1 MCIGWIVLT
10 KQARKSSINSNIRT
24 YEYIDILSL
33 DMHRGGIMAQQ
44 KHELGIKANLH
55 QFLWLVFMTILVGMT
70 VGLERTV
77 VPLLGK
83 DVYHITSLTVIFAFI
98 IAFGATKAVLN
109 LVAGQFSDKLGRR
122 PVLITGW
129 LLGIP
134 MILLL
139 LFVHT
144 WTAVVIA
151 NIFLGANQAFA
162 WTMTVTKQLD
172 LAGPKQR
179 GLAMGINEATGYIGV
194 AISTT
199 LTGIIAAHYG
209 LIQAPFVYGALV
221 LLLGLGTSVFI
232 VRETRG
238 HVLKEASVA
247 SVQRTEA
254 QTIKSEKVGIGRI
267 LWTTT
272 IANPTLSACSQAGL
286 VNKLADTLVWAMLPL
301 YLVALHVS
309 IIHIGFIGGTYT
321 VVWGFA
327 QFGTGILSDVI
338 GRKPPIVLGMGLLGL
353 GILAFGLGH
362 SVTWWIVTGAIMGL
376 GMALLYPNLN
386 SAVADVAPPEMRG
399 GVLGVYRLWR
409 DGGYAIGGLLL
420 GFTIH
425 SMGMLNSLYLIGGI
439 VLVSMLIVIIRMKE
453 THPRLRRA
461 GGN

>member
-1 MCIGWIVLT
+1 M
-10 KQARKSSINSNIRT
+10 NP
-24 YEYIDILSL
+24 
-33 DMHRGGIMAQQ
+33 Q
-44 KHELGIKANLH
+44 KHALGIKPNLY

-83 DVYHITSLTVIFAFI
+83 NVYHITSITIIFAFV
-98 IAFGATKAVLN
+98 IAFGITKAVLN
-109 LVAGQFSDKLGRR
+109 LVAGHLSDKLGRR
-122 PVLITGW
+122 PILIVGW

-139 LFVHT
+139 LFVHS
-144 WTAVVIA
+144 WTAVIVA
-151 NIFLGANQAFA
+151 NVFLGANQAFA
-162 WTMTVTKQLD
+162 WTMTVTQQLD

-199 LTGIIAAHYG
+199 LTGIIATHYG
-209 LIQAPFVYGALV
+209 LLQAPFVYGALV
-221 LLLGLGTSVFI
+221 LFFGLGTSLLI
-232 VRETRG
+232 IRETRG
-238 HVLKEASVA
+238 HVIKEANVSSLKSMEVK
-247 SVQRTEA
+247 TEKPA
-254 QTIKSEKVGIGRI
+254 KVGVGRI

-301 YLVALHVS
+301 FLAGLHVS
-309 IIHIGFIGGTYT
+309 IVNIGLIGGTYT

-327 QFGTGILSDVI
+327 QFGTGILSDII
-338 GRKPPIVLGMGLLGL
+338 GRKPPIVTGMALLGL
-353 GILAFGLGH
+353 GILAFGLVH
-362 SVTWWIVTGAIMGL
+362 SLMGWIITAAVMGL

-420 GFTIH
+420 AFTIH
-425 SMGMLNSLYLIGGI
+425 LMGMLHSLYLIGVI
-439 VLVSMLIVIIRMKE
+439 VLVSMLIVLLRMKE
-453 THPRLRRA
+453 THSRRSL
-461 GGN
+461 NV

>member
-1 MCIGWIVLT
+1 MNV
-10 KQARKSSINSNIRT
+10 
-24 YEYIDILSL
+24 
-33 DMHRGGIMAQQ
+33 Q
-44 KHELGIKANLH
+44 KHKLGIKPNLH

-83 DVYHITSLTVIFAFI
+83 NVYHITSLTLIFAFI

-122 PVLITGW
+122 PVLIVGW

-139 LFVHT
+139 LFVHN

-209 LIQAPFVYGALV
+209 LLQAPFVYGALV
-221 LLLGLGTSVFI
+221 LLFGLGTSVLI
-232 VRETRG
+232 IRETRG
-238 HVLKEASVA
+238 HVMKEASTI
-247 SVQRTEA
+247 SV
-254 QTIKSEKVGIGRI
+254 KSSEEKAAKTAKVSVGRI

-272 IANPTLSACSQAGL
+272 ISNPTLSACSQAGL

-301 YLVALHVS
+301 YLAELHVS
-309 IIHIGFIGGTYT
+309 IVNIGLIGGTYT

-338 GRKPPIVLGMGLLGL
+338 GRKPPIVTGMALLGI

-362 SVTWWIVTGAIMGL
+362 SVTWWIITAALMGL

-425 SMGMLNSLYLIGGI
+425 SMGMLHSLYLIGVVVLISMAI
-439 VLVSMLIVIIRMKE
+439 VLLRMKE
-453 THPRLRRA
+453 THPRRSSNTL
-461 GGN
+461 

>member
-1 MCIGWIVLT
+1 M
-10 KQARKSSINSNIRT
+10 NSHN
-24 YEYIDILSL
+24 
-33 DMHRGGIMAQQ
+33 
-44 KHELGIKANLH
+44 HELGIKPNLH
-55 QFLWLVFMTILVGMT
+55 QFLWLVLMTILVGMT

-83 DVYHITSLTVIFAFI
+83 NIYHITSVTVIFAFI

-109 LVAGQFSDKLGRR
+109 LVAGQFADNLGRR
-122 PVLITGW
+122 PVLIVGW
-129 LLGIP
+129 LFGVP

-199 LTGIIAAHYG
+199 LTGIIAARYG
-209 LIQAPFVYGALV
+209 LLQAPFVYGAFV
-221 LLLGLGTSVFI
+221 LLVGLGTSVLLI
-232 VRETRG
+232 RETRG
-238 HVLKEASVA
+238 HVLKEASALAPKNTVTKIEKP
-247 SVQRTEA
+247 Q
-254 QTIKSEKVGIGRI
+254 KSGVGHI

-301 YLVALHVS
+301 YLAQLHVS
-309 IIHIGFIGGTYT
+309 IVDIGLIGGTYT

-338 GRKPPIVLGMGLLGL
+338 GRKPPIVIGMGLLGV
-353 GILAFGLGH
+353 GILAFGFVYSL
-362 SVTWWIVTGAIMGL
+362 TWWITTAAVMGL

-386 SAVADVAPPEMRG
+386 SAVADVAPPEIRG

-425 SMGMLNSLYLIGGI
+425 SMGMLHSLYLIGII
-439 VLVSMLIVIIRMKE
+439 VLVSMGVVILRMKE
-453 THPRLRRA
+453 THPKRVLKK
-461 GGN
+461 

>member
-1 MCIGWIVLT
+1 MNP
-10 KQARKSSINSNIRT
+10 RN
-24 YEYIDILSL
+24 
-33 DMHRGGIMAQQ
+33 
-44 KHELGIKANLH
+44 HELGIKPNLY

-83 DVYHITSLTVIFAFI
+83 EVYHITSLTVIFAFI

-109 LVAGQFSDKLGRR
+109 LVAGQLSDKLGRR
-122 PVLITGW
+122 PVLIVGW
-129 LLGIP
+129 LFGVP

-144 WTAVVIA
+144 WTSVVIA

-172 LAGPKQR
+172 LAGSKQR

-199 LTGIIAAHYG
+199 LTGIIAADYG
-209 LIQAPFVYGALV
+209 LLQAPFVYGALV
-221 LLLGLGTSVFI
+221 LLFGLGTSIFI
-232 VRETRG
+232 IRETRG
-238 HVLKEASVA
+238 HVMKEASTA
-247 SVQRTEA
+247 SV
-254 QTIKSEKVGIGRI
+254 KSSEEETNKPVKSSIGHV

-301 YLVALHVS
+301 YLAELHVS
-309 IIHIGFIGGTYT
+309 IVDIGLIGGTYT

-338 GRKPPIVLGMGLLGL
+338 GRKPPIVIGMGLLGL
-353 GILAFGLGH
+353 GILAFGFVH
-362 SVTWWIVTGAIMGL
+362 SLTWWIITAAAMGL

-386 SAVADVAPPEMRG
+386 SAVADVAPPAIRG

-420 GFTIH
+420 AFTIH
-425 SMGMLNSLYLIGGI
+425 SMGMLHSLYLIGVI
-439 VLVSMLIVIIRMKE
+439 VLVSMGVVILRMKE
-453 THPRLRRA
+453 THPSRSLK
-461 GGN
+461 NL

>member
-1 MCIGWIVLT
+1 MN
-10 KQARKSSINSNIRT
+10 A
-24 YEYIDILSL
+24 
-33 DMHRGGIMAQQ
+33 Q
-44 KHELGIKANLH
+44 KHELGIKPNLH
-55 QFLWLVFMTILVGMT
+55 QFLWLVFMTVLVGMT

-83 DVYHITSLTVIFAFI
+83 NVYHITSFGVIFAFI
-98 IAFGATKAVLN
+98 IAFGAAKAVLN

-122 PVLITGW
+122 PVLIVGW

-139 LFVHT
+139 LFVHN

-209 LIQAPFVYGALV
+209 LLQAPFVYGALV
-221 LLLGLGTSVFI
+221 LLFGLGASVLI
-232 VRETRG
+232 IRETRG
-238 HVLKEASVA
+238 HVMKEASTI
-247 SVQRTEA
+247 SVKSSDEKEE
-254 QTIKSEKVGIGRI
+254 KSEKISMARI

-272 IANPTLSACSQAGL
+272 LANPTLSACSQAGL

-301 YLVALHVS
+301 YLAELHVS
-309 IIHIGFIGGTYT
+309 IVNIGLIGGTYT

-338 GRKPPIVLGMGLLGL
+338 GRKPPIVTGMALLGM

-362 SVTWWIVTGAIMGL
+362 SVTWWIMTAAVMGL

-409 DGGYAIGGLLL
+409 DGGYAIGGILL
-420 GFTIH
+420 GLTIH
-425 SMGMLNSLYLIGGI
+425 SMGMLHSLYLIGVVVLISMAI
-439 VLVSMLIVIIRMKE
+439 VLLRMKE
-453 THPRLRRA
+453 THPRRTL
-461 GGN
+461 NNL